1 MPLEINAQFNR
12 FVQFAQQ
19 QQDGGAVARTAPEP
33 EGVGARAGRAV
44 SAALDDKYG
53 AFKRSVKIRDR
64 NNETR
69 NLFRQSVNAIFGGA
83 ENLPQGVKDAMRL
96 RAYDNRGTPLTA
108 RNILAVHKAI
118 LQYKA
123 AVEVDRAAEQLD
135 DLLLASMFRERRSRP
150 LKLSSAQRQTAVR
163 AVAKCTRDVSG
174 KALRILANFVAIAA
188 ARGDDPDVVAQQIQ
202 KVVAPVRNTRPGDG
216 RLAEL
221 ERQLLVLAREQL
233 ARGLA
238 REKKEQDDPDGLSGA
253 FDQASPRNP
262 VTIDGQE
269 CPDATS
275 AAEAFKAKI
284 GPGHRKAIALFFSR
298 MGNAPVVAM
307 SKRAAPYDEAMKQP
321 GAERFASF
329 DASAGSCF
337 ESWPVEVADPK
348 RSIAVSEDGKR
359 ATLTVETP
367 ASLKYGLKGSGEDAA
382 LPTGS
387 IVWKQ
392 EFVFDLDVPDAVLA
406 EARLGQTL
414 DV

>member
-19 QQDGGAVARTAPEP
+19 QQDGEVVARTAPEP

-96 RAYDNRGTPLTA
+96 REYDNRGTPLTA

-150 LKLSSAQRQTAVR
+150 IKLSSAQRQTAVR

-174 KALRILANFVAIAA
+174 
-188 ARGDDPDVVAQQIQ
+188 
-202 KVVAPVRNTRPGDG
+202 
-216 RLAEL
+216 
-221 ERQLLVLAREQL
+221 
-233 ARGLA
+233 
-238 REKKEQDDPDGLSGA
+238 KEQDDPDGLSGA

-329 DASAGSCF
+329 DTSAGSCF

-348 RSIAVSEDGKR
+348 RSIAVSGDGKR

-392 EFVFDLDVPDAVLA
+392 EFVFDLDGPEAVLA